1 MFFSKMISEK
11 ETYNR
16 DRLQQSRMT
25 ELLQRNET
33 RNKRI
38 RQRLTE
44 LENVKQKKTW
54 VNPGFAAASS
64 LLSNLRAKDDA
75 ENNEKNDERN
85 VDFYLTSMKLLE
97 SLVKDEKTKSH
108 ITKFLS
114 VASVS
119 PKETTRFLQTE
130 RIVRKFQ
137 HQHMRII
144 SWPSVVEGIMHQF
157 NIDIPRCSFFYK
169 DRIWDNPKTLFDE
182 LKWDFGPIWSR
193 WICLFSN
200 QAPLADVLKKVEE
213 KAKESISSLKER
225 DFVVMELN
233 SEILSQFS
241 EYKLDIEKSKNAVYT
256 LSQPQSLPI
265 VLKIEKNLM
274 ITTTSCFEKIT
285 TQPFV
290 NFEKNV
296 WICHTIYTVQF
307 LPDLKI
313 EININFL

>member
-1 MFFSKMISEK
+1 MLFSKMISEK

-75 ENNEKNDERN
+75 ENNERN

-157 NIDIPRCSFFYK
+157 DVDIPRCSFSYK
-169 DRIWDNPKTLFDE
+169 GQTWNDPSKLYYE

-200 QAPLADVLKKVEE
+200 QAPLADVLKMVEE
-213 KAKESISSLKER
+213 RAKETIPSLKKR

-233 SEILSQFS
+233 AEILRQFS
-241 EYKLDIEKSKNAVYT
+241 NYNLDVDKARNAIYSLT
-256 LSQPQSLPI
+256 DPQVIPI
-265 VLKIEKNLM
+265 VLKIEKILM
-274 ITTTSCFEKIT
+274 IAHTSCFEKSPSST
-285 TQPFV
+285 PQ
-290 NFEKNV
+290 ERNV
-296 WICHTIYTVQF
+296 WICHTTYCVQF

-313 EININFL
+313 EINVNFIYFFL